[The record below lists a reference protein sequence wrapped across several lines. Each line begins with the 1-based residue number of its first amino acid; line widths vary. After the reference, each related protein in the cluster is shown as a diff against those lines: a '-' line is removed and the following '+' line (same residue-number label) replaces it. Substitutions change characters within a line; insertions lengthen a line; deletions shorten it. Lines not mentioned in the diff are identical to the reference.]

1 MRGSAEKYEYLFTS
15 PGGELSDQEIEE
27 LRHDHVARYRT
38 KTIRAGEILECEIYP
53 VWNCNSEIRK
63 ARAEAKKSSAAQRAV
78 NDRNARRK
86 LERKINANFGRGD
99 ISITLTYR
107 GEVPDI
113 EQARR
118 DIRNY
123 LRRVS
128 RLRKRL
134 GLPELKYIY
143 VIEYDPGDGGRRK
156 KRVHHHVIMSGM
168 DRDKAEELWG
178 KGYANADRLQPDQ
191 DHGLAALA
199 NYIVKDPRGAKR
211 WCCSRNLVEPVITTA
226 DHKMGKRKA
235 ERLARDV
242 EAEARE
248 IFGRA
253 HKGYRLVECEV
264 KRSSIVAGVY
274 IRAKMHRERGRHNE

>member
-53 VWNCNSEIRK
+53 IWACNSEIRK

-118 DIRNY
+118 DIQNY
-123 LRRVS
+123 IRRI
-128 RLRKRL
+128 KRYRQKM